1 MEEKADINQIIA
13 DMPTALL
20 SWYGF
25 EKPGRIL
32 YISGGEDH
40 LSRSLKAQGRDVSCL
55 GMEGSVSETFL
66 SGHLGS
72 FAYIMAVQCL
82 EQADDPKKVLT
93 AWRMLLSEDGTLLLG
108 VNNRLGLCYFC
119 GEQDIY
125 TNRSFDGIENYRRI
139 RMEDKQDMMGRMYAR
154 FEWEQM
160 LGDSGFSHN
169 KYFSVLPKLEA
180 PQLLFSE

>member
-72 FAYIMAVQCL
+72 FAYIMPSNVWSRPMIQKG
-82 EQADDPKKVLT
+82 ADSLAHAPVRGWDL
-93 AWRMLLSEDGTLLLG
+93 AAG
-108 VNNRLGLCYFC
+108 
-119 GEQDIY
+119 GE
-125 TNRSFDGIENYRRI
+125 
-139 RMEDKQDMMGRMYAR
+139 
-154 FEWEQM
+154 
-160 LGDSGFSHN
+160 
-169 KYFSVLPKLEA
+169 
-180 PQLLFSE
+180 